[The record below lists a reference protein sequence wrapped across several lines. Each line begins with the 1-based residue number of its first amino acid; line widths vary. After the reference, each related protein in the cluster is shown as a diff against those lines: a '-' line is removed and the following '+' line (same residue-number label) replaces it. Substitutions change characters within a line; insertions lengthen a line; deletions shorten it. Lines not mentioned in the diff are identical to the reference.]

1 MTSKPYCASGA
12 YIKRMSNHCRDC
24 PYRPE
29 QRSGPDACPF
39 TTFYWDFLIR
49 HSRRFAGNPRMALPL
64 KNLGRFSPEE
74 IAAITRQA
82 ETLRNNLDA
91 L

>member
-1 MTSKPYCASGA
+1 
-12 YIKRMSNHCRDC
+12 
-24 PYRPE
+24 
-29 QRSGPDACPF
+29 
-39 TTFYWDFLIR
+39 
-49 HSRRFAGNPRMALPL
+49 MALPL

-82 ETLRNNLDA
+82 ETLRSNLDA